1 MEDYKTPEW
10 YYQAGASFK
19 NKWNKCFTQNFM
31 REAKVIEAAV
41 KQRALALEGD
51 NLRMF
56 INGWRS

>member
-10 YYQAGASFK
+10 YYQAGESFK
-19 NKWNKCFTQNFM
+19 SKWNKCYSSNLM
-31 REAKVIEAAV
+31 KECKVIESAV

-51 NLRMF
+51 HLRMF